1 MKKTIIP
8 IMLALIMLIPGKINS
23 QTTEQTNLGFGADIV
38 SRYIWRGINLGGSS
52 PHIQPFIEYGI
63 GNSGLVAGFWG
74 SYGIGPGSAGT
85 EADIYISY
93 TPVEIFTLTVTDYYF
108 PADTPFSTDDYF
120 NYRKGATGHTIE
132 GMASF
137 NGTEGFPVSI
147 LFAINLYGADGT
159 DEEGNNY
166 NAKYIEFGYTTS
178 YGDIGIEPFAGLAL
192 DNPATEQGAEGWYGD
207 SGGLINL
214 GVNLSKSIKMTETL
228 DIPAFSSLIF
238 NPQAGNIYMVIGLS
252 F

>member
-1 MKKTIIP
+1 MNKTIIP
-8 IMLALIMLIPGKINS
+8 IMLAFIMLSSGKIKS
-23 QTTEQTNLGFGADIV
+23 QTTDQTNLSFGADIV

-52 PHIQPFIEYGI
+52 PHVQPFIEYEI

-74 SYGIGPGSAGT
+74 SYGIGTGSAGT
-85 EADIYISY
+85 EADIFISY

-108 PADTPFSTDDYF
+108 PSDIPFATDNYF

-159 DEEGNNY
+159 DAEGNNY
-166 NAKYIEFGYTTS
+166 NAKYLEVGYSTS
-178 YGDIGIEPFAGLAL
+178 YRGIDIEPFAGLAL

-214 GVNLSKSIKMTETL
+214 GVNLSKSIKLTETL
-228 DIPAFSSLIF
+228 DIPVFSSLIF

>member
-1 MKKTIIP
+1 MLTLAMFYPATIS
-8 IMLALIMLIPGKINS
+8 S
-23 QTTEQTNLGFGADIV
+23 QTMEQPNLTFGGDMV
-38 SRYIWRGINLGGSS
+38 SRYIWRGINLGGGS
-52 PHIQPFIEYGI
+52 PHLQPFIEYEI
-63 GNSGLVAGFWG
+63 GNSGLAAGFWG
-74 SYGIGPGSAGT
+74 SYGIGAGSAIT
-85 EADIYISY
+85 EADFYISF
-93 TPVEIFTLTVTDYYF
+93 TPVEIFTFTVTDYFF
-108 PADTPFSTDDYF
+108 PSETPFSTDDYF

-166 NAKYIEFGYTTS
+166 YAKYLEAGYS
-178 YGDIGIEPFAGLAL
+178 ASIGELGIEPFAGIAL
-192 DNPATEQGAEGWYGD
+192 DNPDTEQGAEGWYGD

-214 GVNLSKSIKMTETL
+214 GVTLSKSVKITESL